1 MSTIAVSPQ
10 RRTVLDTLVK
20 PTLLT
25 DATFALLGAAFVGAL
40 AQISWTVHPFAVPF
54 TGQTLGVLVVGA
66 TFGLRRAIASMALY
80 LVAGL
85 AGIPWFAGQAS
96 GYNSVKALLGY
107 LIGFVV
113 AAALMSWMAAKGND
127 RTISSAIGV
136 FVLGELAIY
145 VIGVPWLAHTY
156 HQSLSWGVTNGLVPF
171 LVWDI
176 AKAIVAGTLLPGA
189 RRLVDANA
197 NAQ

>member
-40 AQISWTVHPFAVPF
+40 AQISWHVQPFHVPF
-54 TGQTLGVLVVGA
+54 TGQTMGVLLVGA
-66 TFGLRRAIASMALY
+66 SFGLRRAIASMSLY

-96 GYNSVKALLGY
+96 GYENVKALLGY
-107 LIGFVV
+107 LIGFIV
-113 AAALMSWMAAKGND
+113 ASAVMSWLAAKGGD
-127 RTISSAIGV
+127 KKIWSAIPL
-136 FVLGELAIY
+136 FLIGEIAIY
-145 VIGVPWLAHTY
+145 AIGVPWLAHTY
-156 HQSLSWGVTNGLVPF
+156 HQSLSWGITNGLVPF
-171 LVWDI
+171 LVWDF
-176 AKAIVAGTLLPGA
+176 AKAVVAGTLLPGA
-189 RRLVDANA
+189 RRLVDSNA
-197 NAQ
+197 SAQ